1 LKNIALGQGLGGARQ
16 VLEVR
21 EDDEGTLAAQ
31 FVVDPLEVGTAAGV
45 VQHAPAGAGGA
56 GEADGV
62 HLHVQRQRLAGFVA
76 VAGHHVEDARR
87 QAGLQRQFGQPQ
99 GGQGDFSL
107 GLSTTELPV
116 ASAGPSFQA
125 AMIIG

>member
-1 LKNIALGQGLGGARQ
+1 MR
-16 VLEVR
+16 VR
-21 EDDEGTLAAQ
+21 
-31 FVVDPLEVGTAAGV
+31 
-45 VQHAPAGAGGA
+45 A

-62 HLHVQRQRLAGFVA
+62 DVHVQRQRLAGLVA
-76 VAGHHVEDARR
+76 VARHDVEDARR
-87 QAGLQRQFGQPQ
+87 HAGLDAPVRPAAARCSGL
-99 GGQGDFSL
+99 FSL